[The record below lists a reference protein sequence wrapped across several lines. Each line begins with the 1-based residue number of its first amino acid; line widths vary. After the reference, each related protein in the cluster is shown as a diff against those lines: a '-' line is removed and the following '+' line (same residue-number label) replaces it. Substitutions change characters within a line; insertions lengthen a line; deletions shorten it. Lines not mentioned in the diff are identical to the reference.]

1 MTLSKP
7 SCSCRNASLRLVVN
21 MTQVAFFFLVAAP
34 PRFFDVES
42 FIVSPSSPRSPSLCR
57 SHPRSLWRSS
67 RRVTHPCAGE
77 SLLCMEQQPSSA
89 EIATSSDH
97 TTTNNPH
104 HLTPELLKLAQ
115 AFAAIGDDKL
125 RYKQLLYM
133 ANQLPELPS
142 QYKIRANQ
150 VPGCLSTVHI
160 HAHAEEPSK
169 TLNDPNT
176 NNSDDEPIIVFQGDS
191 DGLLTKGLV
200 SLLIRGLNG
209 NTASAIQRVQPEFIQ
224 TAGIAASL
232 TPGRNNGFLNML
244 AVMKQ
249 QAVQASRQWN
259 EQQQQQNSESA
270 TVPNLESGTNGE
282 SSAVTTPNDRPMYH
296 AILNELEKL
305 QPIHVQL
312 KDVSARHA
320 GHVAM
325 ENGKANGGSSG
336 ESHFELE
343 IVAAAFEGLN
353 LVQRHKLIY
362 MLLGNIMPQIHALQI
377 SAQTPA
383 EAGK

>member
-1 MTLSKP
+1 
-7 SCSCRNASLRLVVN
+7 
-21 MTQVAFFFLVAAP
+21 
-34 PRFFDVES
+34 
-42 FIVSPSSPRSPSLCR
+42 
-57 SHPRSLWRSS
+57 
-67 RRVTHPCAGE
+67 
-77 SLLCMEQQPSSA
+77 MEQQPSASST
-89 EIATSSDH
+89 EIATSSEDSNNNNYYNH
-97 TTTNNPH
+97 NPH

-115 AFAAIGDDKL
+115 AFATIGDDKL

-142 QYKIRANQ
+142 QYKIKANQ

-160 HAHAEEPSK
+160 HAYAQEPSNSQQ
-169 TLNDPNT
+169 NDANG
-176 NNSDDEPIIVFQGDS
+176 SDDEPIIVFQGDS

-209 NTASAIQRVQPEFIQ
+209 NTATVIQQVQPEFIQ

-249 QAVQASRQWN
+249 QAIQASRQWN
-259 EQQQQQNSESA
+259 EQRE
-270 TVPNLESGTNGE
+270 NGE
-282 SSAVTTPNDRPMYH
+282 SSTAPKADEVGTNGASSNERPMYH
-296 AILNELEKL
+296 AILAELEKL

-325 ENGKANGGSSG
+325 QTGNTNGGSSG

-383 EAGK
+383 EAGKE